1 MSSKILK
8 QFAIAAVA
16 AASLA
21 IGASAQ
27 GLFEPVARVNDSVV
41 TEFEIQQRLR
51 FLQVLNA
58 PGGSRTSVLDT
69 LIDDRLR
76 LQEVRQL
83 GLELSQEELE
93 EGLSEFA
100 GRANLSVE
108 EFTQALAAQGVD
120 TETFRDFVAT
130 GLAWRNLIR
139 ARFAARVQISEAEID
154 RALAASAGGSGIR
167 VLLSE
172 IIIPAPPERR
182 AEVQALAE
190 RIAQAESIGEFA
202 SFARQHSAT
211 RTRGAGGRLPWTP
224 INQLPATLRPI
235 VLGLSVGEITDPLPI
250 TNAVALFQL
259 RAIEETGDPTPEFAA
274 IEYAAYYIDGGR
286 TEAALNR
293 AESIRHRV
301 DVCDDLYGIAQGQPE
316 EVLDR
321 GSLPPSEIP
330 DDIAI
335 ELAKLDPGEVSTTL
349 TRANGQT
356 LVFLMLCGR
365 SPALEEEIDRQA
377 VANRLRNQ
385 RLQGLADSLLAER
398 RANARIWRAE

>member
-58 PGGSRTSVLDT
+58 PGGSRASVLDT

-139 ARFAARVQISEAEID
+139 ARFAARVQISETEID

-167 VLLSE
+167 
-172 IIIPAPPERR
+172 
-182 AEVQALAE
+182 
-190 RIAQAESIGEFA
+190 
-202 SFARQHSAT
+202 
-211 RTRGAGGRLPWTP
+211 
-224 INQLPATLRPI
+224 
-235 VLGLSVGEITDPLPI
+235 
-250 TNAVALFQL
+250 
-259 RAIEETGDPTPEFAA
+259 
-274 IEYAAYYIDGGR
+274 
-286 TEAALNR
+286 
-293 AESIRHRV
+293 
-301 DVCDDLYGIAQGQPE
+301 
-316 EVLDR
+316 
-321 GSLPPSEIP
+321 
-330 DDIAI
+330 
-335 ELAKLDPGEVSTTL
+335 
-349 TRANGQT
+349 
-356 LVFLMLCGR
+356 
-365 SPALEEEIDRQA
+365 
-377 VANRLRNQ
+377 
-385 RLQGLADSLLAER
+385 
-398 RANARIWRAE
+398 